1 MDEGAMGWIHETDYA
16 VVDGAIEDGRDLH
29 HAVGRGRQWQTRQLR
44 HRLIGLLRIGE
55 KDPHVSIFIPAGIGR
70 DADFSRLKCGAFNQ
84 SGDMAAAAA
93 RVELPAMVRA
103 FDALAVKM
111 AE

>member
-1 MDEGAMGWIHETDYA
+1 MDEGAMGWIHEADDA

-29 HAVGRGRQWQTRQLR
+29 HAVGRGWQRQTRQFR

-55 KDPHVSIFIPAGIGR
+55 KDPHVSIFIPAGIGC
-70 DADFSRLKCGAFNQ
+70 DADFLCLKWGAFDQ

-93 RVELPAMVRA
+93 RVELPAMIRT

-111 AE
+111 AK